1 MEVRLKC
8 HWHHLLCKR
17 IEIVVSI
24 YTINTYVYTCSQN
37 QVALPINIIQVHVPS
52 ISEESV
58 RVIIAVAVVAEV
70 LEPVCPGA
78 VTAVAVCINH

>member
-1 MEVRLKC
+1 MKC

-37 QVALPINIIQVHVPS
+37 QVALPINIYKYMYLLYQKS
-52 ISEESV
+52 Q
-58 RVIIAVAVVAEV
+58 
-70 LEPVCPGA
+70 
-78 VTAVAVCINH
+78 